1 MIKIH
6 NTLTKKLEKFVPI
19 EPGKVKMYVCGPTV
33 YNYIHIGNARPAIFF
48 DTVRRYFEYRDYK
61 VTYVQNFTD
70 VDDKMIEK
78 ANVEG
83 VTVKD
88 IADKYISAYLEDTK
102 KVNLKEEGMIRPK
115 ATDHIKEMIKSIKIL
130 VSKGYAYESNG
141 DIYFDVEK
149 YKEKYGELS
158 GQKIEDLKAGA
169 RVEVT
174 NIKKSSVDFA
184 LWKSA
189 KEGELFWES
198 PWGKG
203 RPGWHI
209 ECSAMSEKYLGAS
222 FDIHGGG
229 QDLIFPHHENEIAQS
244 KCSYGGDYA
253 RYWMHNGYI
262 NIKGEKMS
270 KSKGNFFLLREIL
283 EEYEGKVVRF
293 FMLSSHYRKPV
304 DFSETELKMA
314 KSAINRIENSML
326 AMLEKFDT
334 ETSAENEGGDGIELK
349 AVLESSK
356 LRFVEAMDEDFNTAQ
371 AIGVLFELLKEA
383 NKSMEQKLSGDGK
396 AVLKNVFDFLKTTL
410 VDVLGV
416 EIVVEKQIKDLTA
429 ELIELLKEVG
439 IEKPLGDGTGN
450 LTVELI
456 EFLIEQR
463 KTAKKDKNFALSDEI
478 RDKMAEIGVKIKD
491 GREKITWT
499 I

>member
-6 NTLTKKLEKFVPI
+6 NTLTKKIEEFIPI

-48 DTVRRYFEYRDYK
+48 DTVRRYFEYRNYK

-78 ANVEG
+78 ANAEG
-83 VTVKD
+83 VEVKD

-115 ATDHIKEMIKSIKIL
+115 ATDHIKEMIKSINIL
-130 VSKGYAYESNG
+130 IDKEFAYESQG
-141 DIYFDVEK
+141 DVYFDVEK
-149 YKEKYGELS
+149 YNEHYGELS

-169 RVEVT
+169 RIEVT
-174 NIKKSSVDFA
+174 DIKKSSVDFA

-189 KEGELFWES
+189 KKGELSWES

-209 ECSAMSEKYLGAS
+209 ECSAMSKKYLGAT

-253 RYWMHNGYI
+253 RYWIHNGYI
-262 NIKGEKMS
+262 NIKGQKMS

-283 EEYEGKVVRF
+283 DDYEGKVVRF
-293 FMLSSHYRKPV
+293 FMLSSHYRKPI
-304 DFSETELKMA
+304 DFSEVELNMA

-334 ETSAENEGGDGIELK
+334 EISTEGRDGSELK
-349 AVLESSK
+349 IILENSK
-356 LRFVEAMDEDFNTAQ
+356 LKFIEAMDEDFNTAQ
-371 AIGVLFELLKEA
+371 AIGVLFELIKKV
-383 NKSMEQKLSGDGK
+383 NKSMEEKINTDGK
-396 AVLKNVFDFLKTTL
+396 IILKEIYVFIKTIL
-410 VDVLGV
+410 IDVLGV
-416 EIVVEKQIKDLTA
+416 EIVIKKQIRDLSV
-429 ELIELLKEVG
+429 ELIDLIKEIN
-439 IEKPLGDGTGN
+439 IENPIKENKENITI
-450 LTVELI
+450 ELI
-456 EFLIEQR
+456 EFLIEKR
-463 KTAKKDKNFALSDEI
+463 KIAKKDKNFALSDKI
-478 RDKMAEIGVKIKD
+478 RDKMAKIGVKIKD
-491 GREKITWT
+491 GREKTTWT

>member
-6 NTLTKKLEKFVPI
+6 NTLTKKLEEFIPI

-61 VTYVQNFTD
+61 VIYVQNFTD

-78 ANVEG
+78 ANAEG

-88 IADKYISAYLEDTK
+88 IADKYIGAYLEDTK
-102 KVNLKEEGMIRPK
+102 KINLKEEGMIRPK

-130 VSKGYAYESNG
+130 VNKGYAYESNG
-141 DIYFDVEK
+141 DVYFDVEK
-149 YKEKYGELS
+149 YKEHYGELS
-158 GQKIEDLKAGA
+158 GQKIKALKAGA
-169 RVEVT
+169 RVET
-174 NIKKSSVDFA
+174 SDIKKSSVDFA
-184 LWKSA
+184 LWKTA
-189 KEGELFWES
+189 KEGELSWES

-209 ECSAMSEKYLGAS
+209 ECSAMSKKYLGAS

-253 RYWMHNGYI
+253 RYWIHNGYI

-283 EEYEGKVVRF
+283 EDYEGKVVRF
-293 FMLSSHYRKPV
+293 FMLSSHYRKPI
-304 DFSETELKMA
+304 DFSDKELEMA
-314 KSAINRIENSML
+314 KSAIKRIENSML
-326 AMLEKFDT
+326 AMLEKMDT
-334 ETSAENEGGDGIELK
+334 KISDEGSDGLELK
-349 AVLESSK
+349 TVLESSK
-356 LRFVEAMDEDFNTAQ
+356 RRFVEAMDDDFNTAQ
-371 AIGVLFELLKEA
+371 AIGVLFELIKEV
-383 NKSMEQKLSGDGK
+383 NKFMEQKLNNSGGK
-396 AVLKNVFDFLKTTL
+396 VLKDVYTFIKTTL
-410 VDVLGV
+410 IEVLGV
-416 EIVVEKQIKDLTA
+416 EIVVEKQIKNLTI
-429 ELIELLKEVG
+429 ELTELLKQ
-439 IEKPLGDGTGN
+439 IEIENPLGENTGN
-450 LTVELI
+450 STVELI
-456 EFLIEQR
+456 EFLIEKR
-463 KTAKKDKNFALSDEI
+463 KMAKKERNFALSDEI

-491 GREKITWT
+491 GREKTTWT

>member
-6 NTLTKKLEKFVPI
+6 NTLTKQLEVFKPI
-19 EPGKVKMYVCGPTV
+19 EEGKVKMYVCGPTV

-48 DTVRRYFEYRDYK
+48 DTVRRYFEYRGYE

-78 ANVEG
+78 AKVKG
-83 VTVKD
+83 VTVKE
-88 IADKYISAYLEDTK
+88 IADKYISAYLEDTQK
-102 KVNLKEEGMIRPK
+102 INLKEEGMIRPK

-130 VSKGYAYESNG
+130 ESKGYAYESKG
-141 DIYFDVEK
+141 DVYFEVER
-149 YKEKYGELS
+149 YKEDYGQLS

-169 RVEVT
+169 RVEIT
-174 NIKKSSVDFA
+174 DIKRSPVDFA

-189 KEGELFWES
+189 KEGELSWES

-209 ECSAMSEKYLGAS
+209 ECSAMSKKYLGVS

-253 RYWMHNGYI
+253 RYWIHNGYI

-283 EEYEGKVVRF
+283 EDYEGKVVRF
-293 FMLSSHYRKPV
+293 FMLSSHYRKPI
-304 DFSETELKMA
+304 DFSKTELNMA
-314 KSAINRIENSML
+314 KSAIIRIENSMMD
-326 AMLEKFDT
+326 MLEKIDINLD
-334 ETSAENEGGDGIELK
+334 ENNQNNGEAIAVILGNIEK
-349 AVLESSK
+349 
-356 LRFVEAMDEDFNTAQ
+356 RFVEAMDDDFNTAQ
-371 AIGVLFELLKEA
+371 GIGVLFELIKET
-383 NKSMEQKLSGDGK
+383 NKFMDEKLSEEGNK
-396 AVLKNVFDFLKTTL
+396 VLKNIFEFLRVIL
-410 VDVLGV
+410 IDVLGIEV
-416 EIVVEKQIKDLTA
+416 TVEKKVKDMTKELDELMEKLGIKKDKVVFTKT
-429 ELIELLKEVG
+429 E
-439 IEKPLGDGTGN
+439 
-450 LTVELI
+450 ELI
-456 EFLIEQR
+456 EFLLKKR
-463 KTAKKDKNFALSDEI
+463 TVAKKDRNFILSDEI
-478 RDKMAEIGVKIKD
+478 RDELAKIGIKIKD
-491 GREKITWT
+491 GREKTTWT

>member
-1 MIKIH
+1 MIKIY
-6 NTLTKKLEKFVPI
+6 NTLTKKLEEFIPI

-78 ANVEG
+78 ANSEG

-115 ATDHIKEMIKSIKIL
+115 ATDHIKEMIKSINIL
-130 VSKGYAYESNG
+130 ISKEYAYESQG
-141 DIYFDVEK
+141 DVYFDVEK
-149 YKEKYGELS
+149 YKENYGKLS

-174 NIKKSSVDFA
+174 DIKKSSVDFA
-184 LWKSA
+184 LWKAA
-189 KEGELFWES
+189 KEGELYWRS

-209 ECSAMSEKYLGAS
+209 ECSAMSKKYLGAS

-253 RYWMHNGYI
+253 RYWIHNGYI
-262 NIKGEKMS
+262 NIKGQKMS

-283 EEYEGKVVRF
+283 EDYEGKVVRF
-293 FMLSSHYRKPV
+293 FMLSSHYRKPI
-304 DFSETELKMA
+304 DFSEVELNMA

-334 ETSAENEGGDGIELK
+334 KTSSKNKGNSGRKLKVLLEN
-349 AVLESSK
+349 SK

-371 AIGVLFELLKEA
+371 AIGVLFELIKEA
-383 NKSMEQKLSGDGK
+383 NKTMDQELNNDGK
-396 AVLKNVFDFLKTTL
+396 LVLKDIYKFIKTIL
-410 VDVLGV
+410 IGVLGV
-416 EIVVEKQIKDLTA
+416 KIVVENQIKDLSV
-429 ELIELLKEVG
+429 ELIELIKEVN
-439 IEKPLGDGTGN
+439 IENPLEENTGN
-450 LTVELI
+450 STIELI
-456 EFLIEQR
+456 EFLIEKR
-463 KTAKKDKNFALSDEI
+463 KNAKKNRNFALSDEI
-478 RDKMAEIGVKIKD
+478 RDRMAKIGVKIKD
-491 GREKITWT
+491 GREKTTWT